1 MMPNYYIY
9 SSVISSSLAAQQLQT
24 DARSG
29 QGSFRQG
36 RQVPGELN
44 VKLLTESLG
53 TSSPVWD
60 EMTSW
65 L

>member
-1 MMPNYYIY
+1 MMPNYLIY
-9 SSVISSSLAAQQLQT
+9 SSGISYSLAAQQLQT
-24 DARSG
+24 GARWG

-36 RQVPGELN
+36 WQVPGELN

-53 TSSPVWD
+53 TSLPVWD

>member
-1 MMPNYYIY
+1 MMPNFLIY
-9 SSVISSSLAAQQLQT
+9 SSGISYSLAAQQLQT
-24 DARSG
+24 DTSWG

-53 TSSPVWD
+53 TSLPVWD